1 MSSCIFPGSFDPL
14 TVGHLDLIQR
24 CARMFDGV
32 VVAVMCNPEK
42 RSAFSP
48 EERVDMIRRCVRGR
62 KNVSVI
68 HSEGLTIDAARREG
82 VQVMVRGVRNEV
94 DFGMEVQLAT
104 INRHLSQGM
113 ETLLLPTLPQYAW
126 VSSSIVREAAQYGG
140 RIEGLVPGEILED
153 VRKRFAR

>member
-48 EERVDMIRRCVRGR
+48 EVDMIRRCVRGL

>member
-48 EERVDMIRRCVRGR
+48 EERVDMIRN
-62 KNVSVI
+62 KYKSV
-68 HSEGLTIDAARREG
+68 ED
-82 VQVMVRGVRNEV
+82 MN
-94 DFGMEVQLAT
+94 
-104 INRHLSQGM
+104 
-113 ETLLLPTLPQYAW
+113 
-126 VSSSIVREAAQYGG
+126 YG
-140 RIEGLVPGEILED
+140 
-153 VRKRFAR
+153 A

>member
-32 VVAVMCNPEK
+32 VGAVMCNPEK
-42 RSAFSP
+42 PSAFSP
-48 EERVDMIRRCVRGR
+48 EERVDMIRRCVRGL